1 MDSSSNNKRNP
12 IKNAVSFDIGFSSYG
27 DKDDDNDIDADVD
40 VAVDDSKKKTTTIMR
55 MLILMLDRSK
65 ISCKGG
71 KNDVAATATTSTSC
85 RYCRHSFKKSNEK
98 TTASAVFSKDSE

>member
-12 IKNAVSFDIGFSSYG
+12 IKNAVSFDI
-27 DKDDDNDIDADVD
+27 DDNDIDVDVD
-40 VAVDDSKKKTTTIMR
+40 VAVDVDDSKKKTTTIMLML